1 MSTQDLYQQVIIEH
15 HKKPRN
21 FRKIEPATH
30 QAEGFNPLCGDHLWV
45 YLNISATGLIDDIS
59 FLGDGCAI
67 SKASASMMTQ
77 SLKGKTVTEARAIF
91 VDFHKMVTGQ
101 LNPDDDT
108 EGTENIL
115 GRLKVFS
122 GIWKFPAR
130 VKCAA
135 LGWHTM
141 TGALANETTIS
152 TE

>member
-21 FRKIEPATH
+21 FRKIDSPTH

-45 YLNISATGLIDDIS
+45 YMNVNAAGTIDDIS
-59 FLGDGCAI
+59 FEGDGCAI

-77 SLKGKTVTEARAIF
+77 NVKGKTVDEAKAIF
-91 VDFHKMVTGQ
+91 QDFHRMVLGQ
-101 LNPDDDT
+101 LNPEQDAHV
-108 EGTENIL
+108 L
-115 GRLKVFS
+115 GRLTIFS
-122 GIWKFPAR
+122 GIWKYPAR

-135 LGWHTM
+135 LAWHTM
-141 TGALANETTIS
+141 NGALSNEATIS

>member
-21 FRKIEPATH
+21 FRKIDSPTH

-45 YLNISATGLIDDIS
+45 YMNVNAAGAIDDIS
-59 FLGDGCAI
+59 FEGDGCAI

-77 SLKGKTVTEARAIF
+77 NVKGKTVDEAKAIF
-91 VDFHKMVTGQ
+91 HDFHRMVLGQ
-101 LNPDDDT
+101 LNPEKDVHV
-108 EGTENIL
+108 L
-115 GRLKVFS
+115 GRLTIFS
-122 GIWKFPAR
+122 GIWKYPAR

-135 LGWHTM
+135 LAWHTM
-141 TGALANETTIS
+141 NGALSNEATIS